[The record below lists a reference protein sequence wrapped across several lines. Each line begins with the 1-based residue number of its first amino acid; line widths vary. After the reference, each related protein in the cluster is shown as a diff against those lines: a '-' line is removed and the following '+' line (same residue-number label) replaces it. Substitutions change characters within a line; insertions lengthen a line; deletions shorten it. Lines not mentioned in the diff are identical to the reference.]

1 MFSGTPFTART
12 KLEGHAVRA
21 MYACCGATDYYMET
35 GDHAYWKTL
44 NTLWERH
51 DPPQKCTSPAES
63 DRASEGEAFGNAY
76 ELPNDARLRRELR
89 SHRQH
94 DVELA
99 HAGRQRRSEVHRR
112 HRARAL

>member
-35 GDHAYWKTL
+35 GDPAYWKTL
-44 NTLWERH
+44 NTLWDDLTAH
-51 DPPQKCTSPAES
+51 QDVC
-63 DRASEGEAFGNAY
+63 DRRSGLARPTAKLSASLRTAQRPR
-76 ELPNDARLRRELR
+76 LWRKLRR
-89 SHRQH
+89 HRQH

-99 HAGRQRRSEVHRR
+99 HAGRERRMQSSPM
-112 HRARAL
+112 